1 MKYVVG
7 IGERKIASNR
17 DDSII
22 IHALSSCVAVIF
34 YDPVDLI
41 GAMIHIALPKN
52 ANKIDNVKKTFYYA
66 DTGLKS
72 LVEELEKKYFITLKR
87 TEIHVI
93 GGSSSKNKDDQFR
106 IGERNLEEVRAILR
120 NFNLHFVEDS
130 TGGNMSRTV
139 ELEIETGNLTI
150 KSQVLDF

>member
-7 IGERKIASNR
+7 IGDHIISSNR
-17 DDSII
+17 EDSIV

-34 YDPVDLI
+34 YDPVELI
-41 GAMIHIALPKN
+41 GAMIHIALPQN
-52 ANKIDNVKKTFYYA
+52 ANRSGKAKKTFYYA

-72 LVEELEKKYFITLKR
+72 IIEELEKKYFVTLKHIQ
-87 TEIHVI
+87 IHVI
-93 GGSSSKNKDDQFR
+93 GGSNSKNENDQFK
-106 IGERNLEEVRAILR
+106 IGERNLKEVRSILK

-139 ELEIETGNLTI
+139 ELEIETGKLTI
-150 KSQVLDF
+150 KTQALDF